1 MISSQKDGQRSGFF
15 PPIGQY
21 APNTRYHEG
30 IPSLAAS
37 PSGGRLWATWYAS
50 ATGCEVADNYL
61 ILSTSADDGAT
72 WREVLVYDPDP
83 NGPVRAFDPE
93 LWVAPDGLMRWSW
106 TERTCQ
112 PAADPGDKY
121 AGCHSDPS
129 CDRLMMAEL
138 DPDAE
143 PDAAAMA
150 DSCGVRQIARGVM
163 MCKPT
168 VLSDGTW
175 LLPVAHWKEAPSA
188 CVVASTDGG
197 KTFAGRG
204 GATLPESE
212 RTFDEHQIV
221 ELADGRLRLYIRTA
235 KGPHALWEAE
245 SADGGRTWTAPRPSA
260 LPHTS
265 SRFFVRRLSSG
276 NLLMVKNGLPGEPG
290 SARRDMTAY
299 LSGDDGAT
307 WPWAL
312 PLDTGREK
320 VSYPDGQQL
329 PDGRIAV
336 VYDCDRTGARQI
348 LFACFREEDI
358 KEGRFL
364 SADSHAMRTVHS
376 KNDSSDTQ

>member
-1 MISSQKDGQRSGFF
+1 MNGTPKDMQRSGFF

-21 APNTRYHEG
+21 APITRYHEG

-83 NGPVRAFDPE
+83 GGPVRAFDPE
-93 LWVAPDGLMRWSW
+93 LWTSPDGVLRWTW
-106 TERTCQ
+106 TERTCP
-112 PAADPGDKY
+112 PAADPSDKY
-121 AGCHSDPS
+121 AGGLCDPS
-129 CDRLMMAEL
+129 RDRLMMAEL
-138 DPDAE
+138 DADAE
-143 PDAAAMA
+143 PDATAVAA
-150 DSCGVRQIARGVM
+150 SRSVRQIARGVM

-175 LLPVAHWKEAPSA
+175 LLPVAHWKESPSA

-197 KTFAGRG
+197 KTFVERG
-204 GATLPESE
+204 GASLPEKV
-212 RTFDEHQIV
+212 RTFDEHQFV
-221 ELADGRLRLYIRTA
+221 ELADGRLRLYVRTA
-235 KGPHALWEAE
+235 KGPHALWEVE
-245 SADGGRTWTAPRPSA
+245 SADGGRTWTDPKPSA

-276 NLLMVKNGLPGEPG
+276 KLLMVKNGLPGEPG
-290 SARRDMTAY
+290 SGRRDMTAY

-329 PDGRIAV
+329 PDGSIAV

-348 LFACFREEDI
+348 LFACFREEDVMG
-358 KEGRFL
+358 GRFL
-364 SADSHAMRTVHS
+364 SADARAMQTVNS
-376 KNDSSDTQ
+376 KDGLV